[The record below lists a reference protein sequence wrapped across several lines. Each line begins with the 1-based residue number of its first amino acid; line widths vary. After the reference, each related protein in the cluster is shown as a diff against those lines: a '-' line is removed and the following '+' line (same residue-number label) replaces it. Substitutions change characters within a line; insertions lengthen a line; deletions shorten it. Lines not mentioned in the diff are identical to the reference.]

1 MSAWDEA
8 GLGAYLPPETV
19 LGQIEA
25 AVVVTDRQSNLR
37 YANAYA
43 AKLFDFPDAP
53 ERLVGRSLGSLG
65 FEEEDLG
72 RAAELAK
79 QVLRGRAWDGTLV
92 AVQPGGSRVF
102 IRAQAVPLRHPSGSI
117 DGIVIVGRRATRHSS
132 QQEGDRIGLL
142 ERIGERLA
150 RSLELDVTLRQV
162 AETLVPQF
170 ADHCLIDLFQGD
182 KLVRKA
188 QLHARGWMPEPGSW
202 AMTGEQISYPVGHFC
217 QRAMSRRDT
226 VLVADVADEQ
236 VPRMR
241 QASLDTFDHLGVRSA
256 IATPLIA
263 RGQLLGVMILALSS
277 LSERQHRRYA
287 ADDGDFLGAIGSRV
301 AVAIDN

>member
-1 MSAWDEA
+1 MRAWDEA

-53 ERLVGRSLGSLG
+53 ERLVGRSLVSLG

-92 AVQPGGSRVF
+92 AVRPGGSRVF
-102 IRAQAVPLRHPSGSI
+102 IRAQAVPLRDPSGSI

-150 RSLELDVTLRQV
+150 QSLELDVTLRHV
-162 AETLVPQF
+162 AEAPVPHY
-170 ADHCLIDLFQGD
+170 ADHCFID
-182 KLVRKA
+182 
-188 QLHARGWMPEPGSW
+188 
-202 AMTGEQISYPVGHFC
+202 
-217 QRAMSRRDT
+217 
-226 VLVADVADEQ
+226 
-236 VPRMR
+236 
-241 QASLDTFDHLGVRSA
+241 
-256 IATPLIA
+256 
-263 RGQLLGVMILALSS
+263 
-277 LSERQHRRYA
+277 
-287 ADDGDFLGAIGSRV
+287 
-301 AVAIDN
+301 